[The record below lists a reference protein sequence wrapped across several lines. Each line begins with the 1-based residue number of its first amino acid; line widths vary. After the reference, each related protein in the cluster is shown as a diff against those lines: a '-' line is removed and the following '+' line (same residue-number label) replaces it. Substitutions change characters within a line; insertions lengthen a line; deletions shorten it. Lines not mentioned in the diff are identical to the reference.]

1 MVEAGWAGRVRRAR
15 ISVTVRH
22 PDWAGS
28 ARLRGHQWRLA
39 DWEDRSP
46 EQVPHVVYI
55 PGLMADYTPDAPLA
69 LLRAAWERGQPVLA
83 TVLDLPEY
91 GTTRLP
97 PRWAA
102 RLVRAD
108 SLIDAATLLRLVLE
122 RIAPHGYMVVGG
134 SVGANLATILAAIA
148 PEQVRAVQ
156 LCMPA
161 GLYSQPVWARL
172 VPTVALTALL
182 GFRTPAHRQLAF
194 RPESVLASLELLGS
208 LGKLP
213 STVQTIRLLARDN
226 AVPFAAQVRCPVAV
240 ALGRRDIV
248 FDRLPIM
255 HARGELTALFPRAP
269 SVAVYLLAEADHNG
283 FATHSVELAAITLD
297 TLAQLRIRN

>member
-1 MVEAGWAGRVRRAR
+1 M
-15 ISVTVRH
+15 SVTVRH
-22 PDWAGS
+22 PDWSGS

-39 DWEDRSP
+39 DWDDLAPAR
-46 EQVPHVVYI
+46 VPHVVYI
-55 PGLMADYTPDAPLA
+55 PGLMADYTPDAPLV

-97 PRWAA
+97 PDWPA
-102 RLVRAD
+102 RLARAT

-122 RIAPHGYMVVGG
+122 RVAPHGYMVVGG
-134 SVGANLATILAAIA
+134 SVGANLAAILAAIA

-161 GLYSQPVWARL
+161 GLYTQPVWTRL
-172 VPTVALTALL
+172 VPTVALTAAL

-194 RPESVLASLELLGS
+194 RPEAVLASLELLGS

-213 STVQTIRLLARDN
+213 SLVHTIRLLAQAN
-226 AVPFAAQVRCPVAV
+226 ALPFAARVRCPVAV

-248 FDRLPIM
+248 FARLPAM
-255 HARGELTALFPRAP
+255 HARGELTALFPHAA
-269 SVAVYLLAEADHNG
+269 SVTVYLLDEADHNG
-283 FATHSVELAAITLD
+283 FATHSAELAAITLD
-297 TLAQLRIRN
+297 TLEKVEVRN